1 VDWNPCTDGCWYFS
15 PGKNEAMAIEDQ
27 RQFHWVVAVLNMPN
41 FEPFH
46 YTVMLEE
53 SGLLAFVERRKTE
66 PSA

>member
-1 VDWNPCTDGCWYFS
+1 
-15 PGKNEAMAIEDQ
+15 MAIEDQ

-53 SGLLAFVERRKTE
+53 SGLLAFVKRRKTE